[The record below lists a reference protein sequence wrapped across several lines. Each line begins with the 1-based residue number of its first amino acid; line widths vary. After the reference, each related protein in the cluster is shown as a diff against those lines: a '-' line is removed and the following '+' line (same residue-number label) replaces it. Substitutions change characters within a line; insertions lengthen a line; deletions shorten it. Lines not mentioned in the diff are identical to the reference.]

1 MPFKNIAQMKAMF
14 AKAPKVAKRWM
25 KKYGM
30 PPDDHD
36 FEEDEPKKKS
46 KKKSKVKYRGKG

>member
-1 MPFKNIAQMKAMF
+1 MPFKNVAQMRAMF
-14 AKAPKVAKRWM
+14 AKAPEVAKRWM

-30 PPDDHD
+30 PPEGHM
-36 FEEDEPKKKS
+36 EEDGPKKKS